1 MVLVFRS
8 TTQDVSVISPAVE
21 MCLDISLS
29 FISNSDSPTC
39 ALTILERH
47 EGKVFAGFLLVDEGL
62 EKSRTEIYLKK
73 CQNKKLNF

>member
-1 MVLVFRS
+1 M
-8 TTQDVSVISPAVE
+8 ISPAVE

-62 EKSRTEIYLKK
+62 EKSRTEIYFLKMPK
-73 CQNKKLNF
+73 QKTQFLM